1 MQHFSQ
7 VKCCEIKQQLL
18 LPLLEVQPSEFLW
31 FLTMGSSRCNN
42 RGINNICKG
51 HVINCIKNIDISKRL
66 KRIRLKI
73 VILELSQMYGQIIT
87 YNK

>member
-1 MQHFSQ
+1 MRHFGQ
-7 VKCCEIKQQLL
+7 VKCCEIKHLL
-18 LPLLEVQPSEFLW
+18 LPPLEVQPNEFLW

-51 HVINCIKNIDISKRL
+51 HVINYIKNTDISKRL
-66 KRIRLKI
+66 KKNCLKI
-73 VILELSQMYGQIIT
+73 VILELSQMYGQIIM